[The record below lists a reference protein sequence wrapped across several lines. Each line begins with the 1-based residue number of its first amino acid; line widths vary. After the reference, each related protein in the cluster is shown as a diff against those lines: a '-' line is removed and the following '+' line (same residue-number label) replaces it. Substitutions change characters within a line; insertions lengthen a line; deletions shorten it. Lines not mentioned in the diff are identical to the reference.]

1 MLKTKVIAGPIAHLT
16 DARYF
21 AAWEVAWLSFP
32 LDPQTE
38 NPVSPEQLAAL
49 REWIEGP
56 RIVGIF
62 DLTPAGEIAAYARQ
76 RELDTIQ
83 LGPFYSLAAAREL
96 AEAGWPVLKE
106 IIVEGYSDA
115 DDIEQRLR
123 EHAPLVEAVILNF
136 SKGGITYED
145 LAQGTPL
152 ALDTLRGWCGAYPV
166 LLDLHASSHTAAHL
180 LEDLQPAGLAVQ
192 GGEEEQVGVKNFEEL
207 DAFFESLEVAE
218 E

>member
-1 MLKTKVIAGPIAHLT
+1 MLKTKVLAGPVEHLT

-21 AAWEVAWLSFP
+21 AAWEVQWLSFP

-38 NPVSPEQLAAL
+38 DRVSPEQLAAL

-62 DLTPAGEIAAYARQ
+62 DLTPAGEIDAYARSS
-76 RELDTIQ
+76 ELDAIQ
-83 LGPFYSLAAAREL
+83 LGPFYPLSAAQEL
-96 AEAGWPVLKE
+96 AQADWSLLKE
-106 IIVEGYSDA
+106 VIVEGYSDL
-115 DDIEQRLR
+115 DDIEQRIR
-123 EHAPLVEAVILNF
+123 EHAPVVKAIVLNF

-145 LAQGTPL
+145 LKDGTPIS
-152 ALDTLRGWCGAYPV
+152 LDTLRDWCARYPI
-166 LLDLHASSHTAAHL
+166 LLDLHAGTRTAA
-180 LEDLQPAGLAVQ
+180 DIWVDIRPMGLAVR

-207 DAFFESLEVAE
+207 DEFFESLEVQE